1 MEALNQWYQVSNGV
15 DIDFSECASMLG
27 GLLHYCYLLTFLLL
41 SVCPETLA
49 RRAFHKFGK

>member
-41 SVCPETLA
+41 SMCPETLA